1 MHEVVSYKG
10 LVATLEEMSEPD
22 WESRLRRAQ
31 RESKQGRGVSLDAY
45 LERRFRR

>member
-1 MHEVVSYKG
+1 MDKITSYEG
-10 LVATLEEMSEPD
+10 WLATRDEMSYPD

-45 LERRFRR
+45 LERRARR